1 MLLGPE
7 RGCPLSLGKR
17 RRPLERGQLL
27 PRTLQLRLGHAHHSG
42 VLDRS
47 LEQGDAWVV
56 KGGGIG
62 DSGGGERATSRALK
76 SRRSRA
82 RAKLGHCQAGRLSML
97 RYARAEA

>member
-27 PRTLQLRLGHAHHSG
+27 PRTLQLRLGHAHHRG

-47 LEQGDAWVV
+47 LERGDAWVV
-56 KGGGIG
+56 KGGGISRDPSDPTSLSLG
-62 DSGGGERATSRALK
+62 ASSRPEPPAAPSRVAGAEELSSGT
-76 SRRSRA
+76 
-82 RAKLGHCQAGRLSML
+82 AKPGV
-97 RYARAEA
+97 